1 MTSIIVIAVLL
12 ALNAFFVAAEF
23 ALVKAHHFRIE
34 RLAAAG
40 SRPARMTA
48 TIQQNLEAYLA
59 ACQLGITMASLGL
72 GWVGEPAVAA
82 LLEPLFHSFGMPD
95 AALHTVSFLLGF
107 LIFSSLHIVVGEQ
120 VPKTFAIRKA
130 ERVAMWSAYPLH
142 LAYLIVWPLNWVLN
156 RASRA
161 ILSLFKVEE
170 ATHGEVFTDE
180 ELKGLVTASGKHG
193 SIEQQ
198 KAEMLRN
205 LFEFDLHDVQR
216 IMIPRH
222 AVTVLDVAA
231 EVQNNRRNAFESGHS
246 RFPLIDSD
254 KGNQI
259 IGVILI
265 KSLYQAMLES
275 GSEDRDPWTR
285 LEDYCNEPLIVPES
299 QKIAPL
305 FELMREQRNHMS
317 LVVDEYGQLSG
328 IVTLEDLLEEIVG
341 DIEDEGDDT
350 PSVPEIKQLDTH
362 IWQVDGL
369 MTLGQLERMLEFE
382 LDEDVDANSVSG
394 LLMQRLERMPQV
406 GDGIEESGY
415 RFTIDN
421 LEGSRVGQVTIERIL
436 AVDAEKD
443 VPESGAEQEQEQ
455 EQESEDEGS
464 KLS

>member
-1 MTSIIVIAVLL
+1 MTSLMVITVLL

-34 RLAAAG
+34 RLAASG
-40 SRPARMTA
+40 SATARMTVA
-48 TIQQNLEAYLA
+48 IQKNLEAYLA

-82 LLEPLFHSFGMPD
+82 LLEPLFHSFGMSD
-95 AALHTVSFLLGF
+95 AALHTVSFILGF
-107 LIFSSLHIVVGEQ
+107 LLFSSLHIVVGEQ

-142 LAYLIVWPLNWVLN
+142 LAYLLVWPLNWTLN
-156 RASRA
+156 KASRG
-161 ILSLFKVEE
+161 ILSLFNVEE

-180 ELKGLVTASGKHG
+180 ELKGFVTVSRAHG

-198 KAEMLRN
+198 KADMLRN

-222 AVTVLDVAA
+222 AVTVLDVARDA
-231 EVQNNRRNAFESGHS
+231 KENRRAAFDSGHS
-246 RFPLIDSD
+246 RFPLIDSRN
-254 KGNQI
+254 GNRI
-259 IGVILI
+259 VGVVLI
-265 KSLYQAMLES
+265 KAIYKAMLDNEEA
-275 GSEDRDPWTR
+275 GHDPWKQ
-285 LEDYCNEPLIVPES
+285 LSDYSNEPLIVPES

-341 DIEDEGDDT
+341 DIEDESDD
-350 PSVPEIKQLDTH
+350 PPDMPAYRQIDADN
-362 IWQVDGL
+362 WQVDGL
-369 MTLGQLERMLEFE
+369 MTLGQLERLLEFE

-394 LLMQRLERMPQV
+394 LLMQRLERMPLV
-406 GDGIEESGY
+406 GDEIEDSGY
-415 RFTIDN
+415 RFLVLDIN
-421 LEGSRVGQVTIERIL
+421 GSRVGQVAISR
-436 AVDAEKD
+436 AVEEKL
-443 VPESGAEQEQEQ
+443 
-455 EQESEDEGS
+455 EDEAGQAGDEDAPRE
-464 KLS
+464 

>member
-1 MTSIIVIAVLL
+1 MTSLVVIIVLL
-12 ALNAFFVAAEF
+12 AVNAFFVAAEF

-34 RLAAAG
+34 RLAEAG
-40 SRPARMTA
+40 SRSARMTA
-48 TIQQNLEAYLA
+48 TIQKNLEAYLA

-95 AALHTVSFLLGF
+95 AALHTVSFILGF

-130 ERVAMWSAYPLH
+130 ERVSMLAAYPLH

-156 RASRA
+156 NASRS
-161 ILSLFKVEE
+161 ILRLFNVEE

-180 ELKGLVTASGKHG
+180 ELKGLVTVSSEHG
-193 SIEQQ
+193 SMEQQ

-222 AVTVLDVAA
+222 AVTVLDVA
-231 EVQNNRRNAFESGHS
+231 EDIQKNRFNAFNSGHS

-254 KGNQI
+254 NGNQI
-259 IGVILI
+259 IGVVLI
-265 KSLYQAMLES
+265 KSLYKAMLEA
-275 GSEDRDPWTR
+275 GQEGHDPWGQ
-285 LEDYCNEPLIVPES
+285 LEGYSNKPLIVPES

-305 FELMREQRNHMS
+305 FEMMREQRNHIS

-341 DIEDEGDDT
+341 EIADEGDDEPIAPAHHKKDEHT
-350 PSVPEIKQLDTH
+350 
-362 IWQVDGL
+362 WQVDGL
-369 MTLGQLERMLEFE
+369 MTIGQLERMLDFE
-382 LDEDVDANSVSG
+382 LDKDVDANSVSG
-394 LLMQRLERMPQV
+394 LIMQRLERMPLA
-406 GDGIEESGY
+406 GDEIEESGY
-415 RFTIDN
+415 RFTIID
-421 LEGSRVGQVTIERIL
+421 LLGSRVGQVLVARIL
-436 AVDAEKD
+436 DD
-443 VPESGAEQEQEQ
+443 GTGESLHNPRPGQEADLPDHAKKYPGE
-455 EQESEDEGS
+455 
-464 KLS
+464 